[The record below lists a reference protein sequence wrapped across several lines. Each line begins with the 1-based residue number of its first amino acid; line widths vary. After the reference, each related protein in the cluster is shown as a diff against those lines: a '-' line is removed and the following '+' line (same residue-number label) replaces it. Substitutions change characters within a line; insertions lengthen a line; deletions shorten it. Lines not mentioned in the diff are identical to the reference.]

1 MEKNGI
7 TVVHNQDN
15 TFSKRPASLQHKAAK
30 QKWVTL

>member
-7 TVVHNQDN
+7 AVVHNQDN
-15 TFSKRPASLQHKAAK
+15 TFSKRAASLQHKAAK